1 MRDCR
6 NACIALSRL
15 PGEAILIPLA
25 YHYVFPALWL
35 SWVVYWWVA
44 ARDVKST
51 AQRESLPSRLSHIVP
66 LAIAVLLYSRQRVR
80 TPLLAEHFLPSTE
93 WSFWIG
99 VLLTAGGL
107 LFTVWARLHLGR
119 NWSGSVTIKE
129 GHELVTS
136 GPYAL
141 VRHPIYTGLLL
152 ALLGSTLA
160 LGDLR
165 AVLAFAL
172 AAGALWHKLRIE
184 ERWMRQQFGDAYQAY
199 SRRVA
204 ALIPFVL

>member
-1 MRDCR
+1 M
-6 NACIALSRL
+6 
-15 PGEAILIPLA
+15 ILFA
-25 YHYVFPALWL
+25 YRYAFPAMWL
-35 SWVVYWWVA
+35 SWVIYWWVA
-44 ARDVKST
+44 SRDVKT
-51 AQRESLPSRLSHIVP
+51 TVRRESLPSRLSHIVP
-66 LAIAVLLYSRQRVR
+66 LSMAVFLYSWQRVR
-80 TPLLAEHFLPSTE
+80 IPWLAERILPLTE

-99 VLLTAGGL
+99 AFLTAAGL

-160 LGDLR
+160 LGDWR

-172 AAGALWHKLRIE
+172 AAGALWRKLRVE
-184 ERWMRQQFGDAYQAY
+184 ERWMRQQFGDAYQVYAQ
-199 SRRVA
+199 RVA
-204 ALIPFVL
+204 AVIPLVL

>member
-1 MRDCR
+1 
-6 NACIALSRL
+6 
-15 PGEAILIPLA
+15 
-25 YHYVFPALWL
+25 
-35 SWVVYWWVA
+35 
-44 ARDVKST
+44 
-51 AQRESLPSRLSHIVP
+51 
-66 LAIAVLLYSRQRVR
+66 
-80 TPLLAEHFLPSTE
+80 
-93 WSFWIG
+93 
-99 VLLTAGGL
+99 
-107 LFTVWARLHLGR
+107 
-119 NWSGSVTIKE
+119 VTIKE

>member
-1 MRDCR
+1 M
-6 NACIALSRL
+6 
-15 PGEAILIPLA
+15 
-25 YHYVFPALWL
+25 WL
-35 SWVVYWWVA
+35 GWVLYWWVA

-51 AQRESLPSRLSHIVP
+51 VRRESLSSRLSHIVP
-66 LAIAVLLYSRQRVR
+66 LAIAVFLYSSQRVR
-80 TPLLAEHFLPSTE
+80 IPLLAERFLPLTG

-99 VLLTAGGL
+99 AILTAAGL
-107 LFTVWARLHLGR
+107 LFAVWARLHLGR
-119 NWSGSVTIKE
+119 NWSGSVTIKQE
-129 GHELVTS
+129 HDLVTS

-160 LGDLR
+160 LGDWR

-172 AAGALWHKLRIE
+172 ASGALWRKLRVE
-184 ERWMRQQFGDAYQAY
+184 EDWMRQQFGDAYRAY